1 MDFNDVVF
9 SRRSIRKFIDK
20 DVEEEKVKLLLR
32 YAMASPSAMNKRP
45 LKYIVIQNK
54 DILNKLSMLPFSAI
68 KSNLMIAIVADLK
81 KAINPDMNG
90 FWIQDASASCQ
101 NILLGARNL
110 GLGSL
115 WIGTYPVEAKYKL
128 AQEILN
134 LKSDEIP
141 VILIHIGYTDLDFN
155 NKDYFADDLVKY
167 IK

>member
-54 DILNKLSMLPFSAI
+54 DILNKLSTLPFSAI

-90 FWIQDASASCQ
+90 FW
-101 NILLGARNL
+101 
-110 GLGSL
+110 
-115 WIGTYPVEAKYKL
+115 V
-128 AQEILN
+128 
-134 LKSDEIP
+134 
-141 VILIHIGYTDLDFN
+141 
-155 NKDYFADDLVKY
+155 
-167 IK
+167 

>member
-1 MDFNDVVF
+1 MDFNDVIF

-20 DVEEEKVKLLLR
+20 DVEEEKIKLLLR
-32 YAMASPSAMNKRP
+32 YATSSPSAMNKRP

-54 DILNKLSMLPFSAI
+54 DILNKLSTLPFSSI

-90 FWIQDASASCQ
+90 FWIQDASASCG

-141 VILIHIGYTDLDFN
+141 VILIHIGYTDLEFN
-155 NKDYFADDLVKY
+155 NKDYFAEDLVRY

>member
-45 LKYIVIQNK
+45 LKYIIIQNK
-54 DILNKLSMLPFSAI
+54 EILSKLSSLPFSPI

-115 WIGTYPVEAKYKL
+115 WI
-128 AQEILN
+128 
-134 LKSDEIP
+134 IP

-155 NKDYFADDLVKY
+155 NKDYFAEDLVKY